1 MDSCLSVRAE
11 LPARCPFKQPEIQE
25 EIKSPSGVNKLSN
38 SSPSIKRLHKVA
50 EQGAHTLPSGHL
62 KSVVLQDQEV
72 N

>member
-1 MDSCLSVRAE
+1 MDSSLSVRGE
-11 LPARCPFKQPEIQE
+11 LPARCPFKQPEIQ

-38 SSPSIKRLHKVA
+38 SSPPIKRLHKVA
-50 EQGAHTLPSGHL
+50 EQGVYTLPSGHL